1 MNSEHYD
8 DPTADIAIGHAEKE
22 RREKR
27 KQRRYKI
34 RKLLLKKALEQIAE
48 VCGMR
53 VKVTFIDGR
62 HK

>member
-8 DPTADIAIGHAEKE
+8 DPTADIAISRAEKE

-34 RKLLLKKALEQIAE
+34 RKKALEQIAE